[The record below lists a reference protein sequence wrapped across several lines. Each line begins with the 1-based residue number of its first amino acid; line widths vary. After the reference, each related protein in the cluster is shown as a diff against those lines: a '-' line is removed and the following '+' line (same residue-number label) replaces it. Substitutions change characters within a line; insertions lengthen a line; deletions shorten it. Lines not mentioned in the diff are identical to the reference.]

1 MLPWKI
7 PKPPRS
13 VDVRAIRMGTH
24 AEFPF
29 RQASFAGML
38 GVSIRTLQNWE
49 SGRRRP
55 TGPARALLMVIAH
68 DIEAYRAAAIA
79 AIDGDRK

>member
-1 MLPWKI
+1 MLPWNI
-7 PKPPRS
+7 PKPPRN
-13 VDVRAIRMGTH
+13 VDVRAIRIATH

-29 RQASFAGML
+29 GQASFAGML

-55 TGPARALLMVIAH
+55 TGAARALLMIIEH
-68 DIEAYRAAAIA
+68 DIGAYRAAAIA